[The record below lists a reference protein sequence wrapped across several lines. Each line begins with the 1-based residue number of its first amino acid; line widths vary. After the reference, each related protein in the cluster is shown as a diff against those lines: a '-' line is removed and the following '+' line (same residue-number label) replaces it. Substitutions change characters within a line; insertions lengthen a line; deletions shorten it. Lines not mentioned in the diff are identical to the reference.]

1 VGATRTLSCPA
12 CAGAVAPPVASRKIR
27 CPYCGRALYY
37 AGEDFLPRLVLP
49 PVLQEGEIGSL
60 LQGILRQPLLPPGL
74 AERAR
79 VLDRR
84 RLYLPFYLLT
94 GKRGGVLET
103 GRERLVTDALGAR
116 LQRFSPL
123 NRLAAASGDPDLATM
138 AGAIERP
145 KVVVEEDSR
154 VVLGDFRYF
163 YPAAS
168 LTAWSF
174 DDGDLREAALAR
186 LESAR
191 PARLDELAADGEVVD
206 PTIPLETILEK
217 GVAGPGGRSGE
228 LAILEVQPALLY
240 LPVTVFSLASG
251 SRVFEVVISELDG
264 KALSGTLPVRRDWPV
279 AAGALLTA
287 GAGFVSGQVIRAL
300 GWASAAL
307 TPAEA
312 QAVRPWEA
320 ALLAATFLLAAG
332 GLDAAWALLR
342 TPFVLRVTGGGTRLD
357 REGPVPPNPLNPLR
371 RLLASALAEGA
382 AGVLSPRR
390 RP

>member
-1 VGATRTLSCPA
+1 
-12 CAGAVAPPVASRKIR
+12 VASRKIR
-27 CPYCGRALYY
+27 CPFCGRTLYY
-37 AGEDFLPRLVLP
+37 AGEDFLPRMVLP
-49 PVLQEGEIGSL
+49 PVLEEGEIPSL
-60 LQGILRQPLLPPGL
+60 LGGILGQPLLPPGL
-74 AERAR
+74 AGQAR
-79 VLDRR
+79 VLERR
-84 RLYLPFYLLT
+84 RLYLPFYLLV

-116 LQRFSPL
+116 LRRFSPL
-123 NRLAAASGDPDLATM
+123 NRLAAASGDPDLAQM
-138 AGAIERP
+138 AGRIERP
-145 KVVVEEDSR
+145 RVVVEEDSR

-186 LESAR
+186 LEAAR

-217 GVAGPGGRSGE
+217 GVAGTSGSSGE

-240 LPVTVFSLASG
+240 LPVAVFSLAWG

-279 AAGALLTA
+279 AAGVFLTA
-287 GAGFVSGQVIRAL
+287 GAGFVLGQMFRAL
-300 GWASAAL
+300 WSASAAL

-332 GLDAAWALLR
+332 GLDLAWALLR

-382 AGVLSPRR
+382 AGVLAPRR